1 MNLTRSS
8 QILAGRRDARGFSLI
23 EIVVVLTILSMV
35 IGAAVPTVQ
44 TARNIQ
50 AKRSTLAELEELG
63 RASLE
68 YARDFGAVPAST
80 DVLLSDP
87 GDAAWAGPYL
97 GLSMDD
103 QWSGLGGWSV
113 DGWSNPYVFTV
124 AGSLLTLTSFGPDQA
139 AGGGDDLVL
148 AVDPAPIWREETRRH
163 LEVINRSIVLYNS
176 TYMAADPLP
185 TDWAQ
190 ALNKLISRG
199 YLPAGAPQFAT
210 DAFGD
215 AYQADPPGALPVV
228 QANSI
233 HL

>member
-8 QILAGRRDARGFSLI
+8 RIPVGRHNSRGFTLI
-23 EIVVVLTILSMV
+23 EIVVVLTILALI
-35 IGAAVPTVQ
+35 IGATVPTIQ

-50 AKRSTLAELEELG
+50 ARRSTVAELEELG

-68 YARDFGAVPAST
+68 YARDFGVVPTST
-80 DVLLSDP
+80 EVLLTDP

-113 DGWSNPYVFTV
+113 DGWSNPYTFTV

-139 AGGGDDLVL
+139 AGGGDDLALDVN
-148 AVDPAPIWREETRRH
+148 PAPVWRQETQRR
-163 LEVINRSIVLYNS
+163 LEIINRAIALYNS
-176 TYMAADPLP
+176 AFLAVDPLP
-185 TDWAQ
+185 TDWTL
-190 ALNKLISRG
+190 ALNKLVSRG

-215 AYQADPPGALPVV
+215 PYQADPPGALPVV
-228 QANSI
+228 QASSI